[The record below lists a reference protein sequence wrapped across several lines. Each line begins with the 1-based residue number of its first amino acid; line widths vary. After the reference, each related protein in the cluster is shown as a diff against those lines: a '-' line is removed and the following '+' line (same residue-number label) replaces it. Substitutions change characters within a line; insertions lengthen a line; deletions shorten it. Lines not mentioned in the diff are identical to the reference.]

1 MSRRRASRARPAGG
15 PSVLDEGLE
24 RILAARDARPA
35 PGLPRRLDALFARLA
50 MQVPEEEARELQTL
64 VWALWTNH
72 RDRRLD
78 AAMEAASNAL
88 LEGRRDDARAMLDQ
102 LVADAPDWAEAWNKR
117 AILAFSEDRD
127 EDAVADILRVVEL
140 EPRHFGALAGLGQ
153 ILARHGR
160 AREAIAAFDLALAVN
175 PHLRGLGKMVEQM
188 RERERPRLN

>member
-1 MSRRRASRARPAGG
+1 
-15 PSVLDEGLE
+15 
-24 RILAARDARPA
+24 
-35 PGLPRRLDALFARLA
+35 

>member
-1 MSRRRASRARPAGG
+1 MK
-15 PSVLDEGLE
+15 
-24 RILAARDARPA
+24 
-35 PGLPRRLDALFARLA
+35 
-50 MQVPEEEARELQTL
+50 VPVEVARELQNL

-88 LEGRRDDARAMLDQ
+88 LEGRRDDARTMLDQ

-160 AREAIAAFDLALAVN
+160 AREAIAGCQSPSKVAGFVTRIGGDSTSQVRVWRVDGGPADNPVQRPARAAVFWA
-175 PHLRGLGKMVEQM
+175 
-188 RERERPRLN
+188 

>member
-1 MSRRRASRARPAGG
+1 
-15 PSVLDEGLE
+15 
-24 RILAARDARPA
+24 
-35 PGLPRRLDALFARLA
+35 
-50 MQVPEEEARELQTL
+50 VPEEEARELQTL

-175 PHLRGLGKMVEQM
+175 PHLRGLGEMVERM